1 MELSLDGKLLGLT
14 DGSELSIIYGNAL
27 RVDNMLLLGLTDT
40 SSPVGALVPVRAL
53 LLGSTRLGCLLLH
66 FLHTV
71 TKLVLL
77 ASIEELIPG
86 KLSWISYSCE
96 FIRDLE

>member
-53 LLGSTRLGCLLLH
+53 LLGSTQLGYLLLY

-71 TKLVLL
+71 TKLVIL
-77 ASIEELIPG
+77 ASI
-86 KLSWISYSCE
+86 
-96 FIRDLE
+96 